1 MGELMAKSMRA
12 KLFENCSYPVRQAT
26 IEAYAEVWERLGESG
41 PFWSGHDRMAIIRE
55 ARQSLVCDLC
65 QRRLNALSPNAVDG
79 DHDSVTDLPPV
90 AIDVIHRIRS
100 DPARM
105 SKSVFDNALANGM
118 TDNEYVELIGI
129 VATSVVIDT
138 LHQGLGLDVPETLPG
153 SEAPPTG
160 QEPPDLVDDGAWVRL
175 APRDGELNE
184 VGIPRQANIIRAMGL
199 VPAAIALFFTVMRQA
214 YYISNLPISIS
225 RSQAEFIAARVSALN
240 QCFY

>member
-1 MGELMAKSMRA
+1 
-12 KLFENCSYPVRQAT
+12 
-26 IEAYAEVWERLGESG
+26 
-41 PFWSGHDRMAIIRE
+41 MAIIRE
-55 ARQSLVCDLC
+55 ARQSLDCDLC
-65 QRRLNALSPNAVDG
+65 RRRLAALSPNAVDG
-79 DHDSVTDLPPV
+79 DHDTVSDLSPV
-90 AIDVIHRIRS
+90 AVDVIHRIRS

-118 TDNEYVELIGI
+118 TDSEYIELVGV

-138 LHQGLGLDVPETLPG
+138 LHQGLGLPLPETLEG
-153 SEAPPTG
+153 SDVAPLG
-160 QEPPDLVDDGAWVRL
+160 QQEPDVVDDGAWVRL

-199 VPAAIALFFTVMRQA
+199 VPLVIELFFSVMRQA

>member
-1 MGELMAKSMRA
+1 MQTN
-12 KLFENCSYPVRQAT
+12 LFENCEYPVRQAT
-26 IEAYAEVWERLGESG
+26 IEAFAGVWRRLSESG
-41 PFWSGHDRMAIIRE
+41 PYWTGRDHMAIIQE

-65 QRRLNALSPNAVDG
+65 LRRLEALSPNAVDG
-79 DHDSVTDLPPV
+79 KHDSVTHLSPV
-90 AIDVIHRIRS
+90 AVDVIHRIRS

-118 TDNEYVELIGI
+118 SASEYVELVGV

-138 LHQGLGLDVPETLPG
+138 LHQGLGLPVPATLSG
-153 SEAPPTG
+153 SDDPPTG
-160 QEPPDLVDDGAWVRL
+160 QTEPEVVEDGAWVLL
-175 APRDGELNE
+175 APRDGQLNE

-199 VPAAIALFFTVMRQA
+199 VPLVIELFFTVMRQA